1 MQKTITPID
10 NTVYVEREYHS
21 NKIEETLEINQKDHF
36 TDKDQQN
43 KINRYIL
50 SHQKLEIPKKT
61 HNKTFIISNSI
72 KSNTDQILYYDNLSK
87 VKFDERVNLVFTE
100 EIIKDQDLINKL
112 ENIDSLEHYGR
123 EKYNMKKQNE
133 DIFIIEYQSDNE

>member
-1 MQKTITPID
+1 MGRTDFGVPLNENLNLSDFNTINKIANYFEENILND
-10 NTVYVEREYHS
+10 
-21 NKIEETLEINQKDHF
+21 KIEETLEINQKDHF

-72 KSNTDQILYYDNLSK
+72 KSNTDQILYYDNL
-87 VKFDERVNLVFTE
+87 
-100 EIIKDQDLINKL
+100 
-112 ENIDSLEHYGR
+112 
-123 EKYNMKKQNE
+123 
-133 DIFIIEYQSDNE
+133 